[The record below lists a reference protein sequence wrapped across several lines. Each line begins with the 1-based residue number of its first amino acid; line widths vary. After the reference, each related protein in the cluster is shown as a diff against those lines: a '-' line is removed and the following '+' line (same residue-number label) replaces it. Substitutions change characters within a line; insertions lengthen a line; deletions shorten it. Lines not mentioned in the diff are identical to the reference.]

1 MVTAAVIPKMI
12 LVMKPLVAVRDAVV
26 GFTLLR
32 AVGLSA
38 IDNACQISLESV
50 GWYWGS
56 CIFEKAEEK
65 WKWCKTIKL
74 SSSFFQ
80 FSDLQFNFFR
90 P

>member
-50 GWYWGS
+50 GGIGVAAFLKRQRKNGS
-56 CIFEKAEEK
+56 GA
-65 WKWCKTIKL
+65 
-74 SSSFFQ
+74 
-80 FSDLQFNFFR
+80 R

>member
-50 GWYWGS
+50 GGIGGVAAFLKRQRKNGS
-56 CIFEKAEEK
+56 GA
-65 WKWCKTIKL
+65 
-74 SSSFFQ
+74 
-80 FSDLQFNFFR
+80 R